1 MPLTNTDIQGTPE
14 YKLKALYEELDAS
27 KAAYAK
33 AKAERERKVKATWR
47 TPKYIAAIA
56 LGSLSGM
63 VVLLGSLWFFGSL
76 AIGLLIDSWKIAA
89 FPWSG
94 PFFPYAFGV
103 YLVSVLI
110 LIPCVYV
117 ERKMNPEYHPVMIPA
132 GIRTEGAI
140 KEDIQALLKRNPSL
154 KTLNEELKAG
164 LKAVTDRLARLD
176 DYGKLELFST
186 CHNCAKWQE
195 VLFADNEH
203 CIKPKVA
210 KSPPS
215 RHPFRPGS
223 RSVQLRDSDRS
234 DVLMQGMISIEDNS
248 KAAVGLLGALLQLS
262 YIEQCILLD
271 HIEEGMTFEDL
282 VASLKSSAS
291 HEAKSIAKRI
301 EALSEELNGS
311 GEQDMANVAEE
322 MGIKIPDI
330 DRKSMVDADIEMV
343 KQNVIMGISSTDHPD
358 DPAWPPAIQAARLFE
373 YAMYML
379 LDHAD
384 ADSAQKAANE
394 ALDILK
400 AHKPQ
405 IEQLHTLLEQ
415 EGSEDDR

>member
-164 LKAVTDRLARLD
+164 LK
-176 DYGKLELFST
+176 
-186 CHNCAKWQE
+186 
-195 VLFADNEH
+195 
-203 CIKPKVA
+203 
-210 KSPPS
+210 
-215 RHPFRPGS
+215 
-223 RSVQLRDSDRS
+223 SVQLRDSDRS
-234 DVLMQGMISIEDNS
+234 DVLMQEMISVDNS
-248 KAAVGLLGALLQLS
+248 KAAVGLLGKLLQLS

-271 HIEEGMTFEDL
+271 HIEDGMTIEDL

-322 MGIKIPDI
+322 MGIKMPDI
-330 DRKSMVDADIEMV
+330 DRKSMVDADIEAV
-343 KQNVIMGISSTDHPD
+343 KQNVIMGINCTKHPGED
-358 DPAWPPAIQAARLFE
+358 AWEPTITAARLLE
-373 YAMYML
+373 KAEKAL
-379 LDHAD
+379 LRDAD
-384 ADSAQKAANE
+384 AYFAQRAAQEALSLLKANE
-394 ALDILK
+394 R
-400 AHKPQ
+400 Q

>member
-1 MPLTNTDIQGTPE
+1 MTAEKPPLSNQGET
-14 YKLKALYEELDAS
+14 S
-27 KAAYAK
+27 
-33 AKAERERKVKATWR
+33 RE
-47 TPKYIAAIA
+47 
-56 LGSLSGM
+56 
-63 VVLLGSLWFFGSL
+63 
-76 AIGLLIDSWKIAA
+76 
-89 FPWSG
+89 
-94 PFFPYAFGV
+94 
-103 YLVSVLI
+103 
-110 LIPCVYV
+110 
-117 ERKMNPEYHPVMIPA
+117 
-132 GIRTEGAI
+132 
-140 KEDIQALLKRNPSL
+140 
-154 KTLNEELKAG
+154 
-164 LKAVTDRLARLD
+164 AVTDRLARLD

-234 DVLMQGMISIEDNS
+234 DVLMQEMISVDNS
-248 KAAVGLLGALLQLS
+248 KAAVGLLGKLLQLS

-271 HIEEGMTFEDL
+271 HIEDGMTIEDL

-322 MGIKIPDI
+322 IGIKMP

-343 KQNVIMGISSTDHPD
+343 KQNVIMGISCTKHPSED
-358 DPAWPPAIQAARLFE
+358 AWDPTITAARLFE
-373 YAMYML
+373 KAEKAL
-379 LDHAD
+379 LRDAD
-384 ADSAQKAANE
+384 AYFAQRAAQE
-394 ALDILK
+394 ALSLLK
-400 AHKPQ
+400 TNEQQ

>member
-1 MPLTNTDIQGTPE
+1 MSIEASLPMLLAVFGVSCSVFGVNTLVMGRLCRSKGIELSRQDIRQMRQG
-14 YKLKALYEELDAS
+14 YVFVAVALVCLI
-27 KAAYAK
+27 
-33 AKAERERKVKATWR
+33 VLVATS
-47 TPKYIAAIA
+47 A
-56 LGSLSGM
+56 LS
-63 VVLLGSLWFFGSL
+63 
-76 AIGLLIDSWKIAA
+76 LIDARVGLALIAFELVGAGVGA
-89 FPWSG
+89 F
-94 PFFPYAFGV
+94 AAKR
-103 YLVSVLI
+103 SVDDNW
-110 LIPCVYV
+110 
-117 ERKMNPEYHPVMIPA
+117 ER
-132 GIRTEGAI
+132 I
-140 KEDIQALLKRNPSL
+140 KEKQ
-154 KTLNEELKAG
+154 
-164 LKAVTDRLARLD
+164 
-176 DYGKLELFST
+176 
-186 CHNCAKWQE
+186 Q
-195 VLFADNEH
+195 
-203 CIKPKVA
+203 
-210 KSPPS
+210 
-215 RHPFRPGS
+215 
-223 RSVQLRDSDRS
+223 
-234 DVLMQGMISIEDNS
+234 
-248 KAAVGLLGALLQLS
+248 
-262 YIEQCILLD
+262 
-271 HIEEGMTFEDL
+271 
-282 VASLKSSAS
+282 
-291 HEAKSIAKRI
+291 AKRI